1 VEIIAIQYSGVIR
14 MSNTNKNTD
23 PNAFRWGF
31 TLQSENWNGRFAMV
45 GFLTV
50 VLIEVFSKQ
59 GFLHFWG
66 IL

>member
-1 VEIIAIQYSGVIR
+1 
-14 MSNTNKNTD
+14 MSNTNKNAD

>member
-1 VEIIAIQYSGVIR
+1 
-14 MSNTNKNTD
+14 MSKNNKNSD
-23 PNAFRWGF
+23 PNAFSWGF
-31 TLQSENWNGRFAMV
+31 TLGSENWNGRFAMI
-45 GFLTV
+45 GFVTV